1 MRQSKLANKMAFPFY
16 DGYAAQSEKS
26 FRKQRVFRDRTNPLE
41 AYDDREFFDRFRI
54 RKEEMLTLHEEL
66 KSKLEYPQ
74 PRKGALPAILQLVI
88 AVRFYA
94 CGSFLGVIGD
104 IHGVSKA
111 TAWKTL
117 HRVTGIFRSLNRS

>member
-1 MRQSKLANKMAFPFY
+1 M
-16 DGYAAQSEKS
+16 
-26 FRKQRVFRDRTNPLE
+26 
-41 AYDDREFFDRFRI
+41 
-54 RKEEMLTLHEEL
+54 HEEL

-94 CGSFLGVIGD
+94 CGSFLGTIGD

-111 TAWKTL
+111 TAGKTL
-117 HRVTGIFRSLNRS
+117 NRVKGIFRTLNRS